1 MELIATVTWSA
12 AVFCALALSAIMWD
26 YAERADDAV

>member
-12 AVFCALALSAIMWD
+12 AAFCAFALTAVMWG